1 MNNYL
6 IQIFYYLQI
15 FFNFILFYLSI
26 LLSNIKKNLIFYYQ
40 QNFNKSKY
48 NFYFY
53 SDSDSDSDSDSNS
66 YSDSNCSELVDK
78 LDKMGLL
85 VSERNY
91 NSAQLADTVSGT
103 KFLLVQS
110 FLLNK
115 IILNS
120 CYQID
125 GIYPINSLELNNF
138 KNSNLITLESVKFNF
153 VFAFQFTLSQ
163 ILNKDVKNSEIL
175 MQDIIE
181 YYYNINLTSS
191 PITFDSLSNQ
201 YCQYTEIKNNKKLCK
216 YLKEYVLTI
225 RSILDQINN
234 LYLVT
239 TFDNLLT
246 QEVIY
251 FEPNT
256 KCELVK
262 KSGIVKLF
270 SYNVQSL
277 SGLETYVILYG
288 YGFPIC

>member
-6 IQIFYYLQI
+6 NQIFYYLQI
-15 FFNFILFYLSI
+15 FFNFILYYLSI
-26 LLSNIKKNLIFYYQ
+26 LLSNIKKHLIYYYQ
-40 QNFNKSKY
+40 LNFNKSNTKT
-48 NFYFY
+48 NLK
-53 SDSDSDSDSDSNS
+53 SKTDSDSN
-66 YSDSNCSELVDK
+66 SNCSELVDK

-85 VSERNY
+85 VSEKNY

-103 KFLLVQS
+103 KFQLVQH

-120 CYQID
+120 CNQIN
-125 GIYPINSLELNNF
+125 GSNPINSLELNNF
-138 KNSNLITLESVKFNF
+138 KNSNLVTLESVKFNF
-153 VFAFQFTLSQ
+153 VFALQFTLSQ
-163 ILNKDVKNSEIL
+163 ILNKDIKNSVIL

-181 YYYNINLTSS
+181 YYYNINITSL

-201 YCQYTEIKNNKKLCK
+201 YCQYPRIKNNKKLCK

-246 QEVIY
+246 QEIIY

-256 KCELVK
+256 KGELVK

-270 SYNVQSL
+270 SYNVQTL
-277 SGLETYVILYG
+277 SGLETNVILYG